1 MKSPA
6 TNPSVM
12 DTLIEDEF
20 NRLLADFGNPA
31 LPPHQYATLR
41 GGFYAGVAAALC
53 ILNNEGAFTPDST
66 PILNYLTSELEAYSP
81 ERLN

>member
-6 TNPSVM
+6 TNPAVI

-20 NRLLADFGNPA
+20 NRLLEDFGNPA
-31 LPPHQYATLR
+31 LPQHQYATLR
-41 GGFYAGVAAALC
+41 GGFYAGVAAALY
-53 ILNNEGAFTPDST
+53 ILNNEGAFTPASAAV
-66 PILNYLTSELEAYSP
+66 LSFLTNELETYSP